1 MQSIAAPAVYSWVW
15 PNSCVWYDFESREG
29 LHVSLE
35 HFNELLLVCNRCR
48 SPVSLGGVQSSSF
61 GRWDDVKS
69 EHIAKLVLVYHQGIT
84 VMIVI
89 HSHMC
94 EALYLSPLHLC
105 L

>member
-1 MQSIAAPAVYSWVW
+1 M
-15 PNSCVWYDFESREG
+15 
-29 LHVSLE
+29 
-35 HFNELLLVCNRCR
+35 
-48 SPVSLGGVQSSSF
+48 SLGGVQSSSF